1 MRKLLLLPLLLWA
14 CGGEKAPK
22 MDEASMAAPAALT
35 AADVVGNYAGTTMAE
50 GTDSVITTWTST
62 TTTNA
67 EGGLVGQLVQADA
80 PDVPVSMTATISGD
94 SVIWVGGPYT
104 PVGAAA
110 DAPQMTWTAVGRHTG
125 DSWNGTVAFMMAGS
139 DSVVQRGTWTAT
151 RTP

>member
-1 MRKLLLLPLLLWA
+1 MRKLLLVPLFLWA

-22 MDEASMAAPAALT
+22 MDDTAMAAPAALT
-35 AADVVGNYAGTTMAE
+35 AADVVGSYDGTTMAE
-50 GTDSVITTWTST
+50 GTDSVILIWTST

-80 PDVPVSMTATISGD
+80 PETPVPMTATISGD
-94 SVIWVGGPYT
+94 SVTWMGGPYT

-110 DAPQMTWTAVGRHTG
+110 DAPQMTWTAVGRRTG
-125 DSWNGTVAFMMAGS
+125 DTWNGTVVFMMAGS
-139 DSVVQRGTWTAT
+139 DSVVQRATWTAT